1 MKNLS
6 VVLNVVLLVAVIVLY
21 VFHFS
26 EKTENVEMKATPKM
40 IVDNNMQERAASI
53 VFVNTDSLLM
63 NYKFALELQDK
74 LVERKI
80 SFENDFQNKMRD
92 FEGKYIEFQNK
103 AQRRGFLTA
112 ASEENQRIELQ
123 KQQEELQILQE
134 DLSNRFLNEQAKMN
148 LQLLDT
154 VSNYLEEY
162 NEDFNYQ
169 FILNHVLGGNILLAN
184 QSLDIT
190 DTVIKVLND
199 RYFDTEKSDSK

>member
-1 MKNLS
+1 
-6 VVLNVVLLVAVIVLY
+6 
-21 VFHFS
+21 
-26 EKTENVEMKATPKM
+26 
-40 IVDNNMQERAASI
+40 
-53 VFVNTDSLLM
+53 M

>member
-123 KQQEELQILQE
+123 KQQEELQI
-134 DLSNRFLNEQAKMN
+134 
-148 LQLLDT
+148 
-154 VSNYLEEY
+154 
-162 NEDFNYQ
+162 
-169 FILNHVLGGNILLAN
+169 
-184 QSLDIT
+184 
-190 DTVIKVLND
+190 
-199 RYFDTEKSDSK
+199 